1 MSNVSDLAV
10 LASQFPRPR
19 LLHGSV
25 LTVLISRFSRPWF
38 WLHSAKAH
46 TFRAHGSSFTVLS
59 LRFCLCGSPWPRFW
73 HRGFCGHGS
82 NFTVVKT
89 HGFRAHG
96 SSFTVSAVIALAS
109 RFCLRGSDF
118 AVLALLFPRSF
129 LASQFSQRQFWLH
142 SSHGQ

>member
-1 MSNVSDLAV
+1 MSPTSRFWL
-10 LASQFPRPR
+10 LSFRGRASSWFRA
-19 LLHGSV
+19 HGSG
-25 LTVLISRFSRPWF
+25 LTVLTSRFSQPWF

-46 TFRAHGSSFTVLS
+46 TFCAHRSSFTVLS
-59 LRFCLCGSPWPRFW
+59 LRFPWPRFW

-82 NFTVVKT
+82 NFTVVRT
-89 HGFRAHG
+89 HGFRPHG

-118 AVLALLFPRSF
+118 AVLALLFLRSF
-129 LASQFSQRQFWLH
+129 LASRFSQPQFWLH